1 MCDLTNLLAGLTLT
15 IENYTKAV
23 TIFRELYDNL
33 QVLISVYRIFR
44 KSAQGVHL
52 KVESWEGVPGHKSY
66 DWEGETETFTA
77 GNHVLLSYH
86 YGLYNYDVH
95 KKWPIFWTP

>member
-15 IENYTKAV
+15 TENYTQAV
-23 TIFRELYDNL
+23 AIFRELYDIL

-66 DWEGETETFTA
+66 DWEGETKAFTA

-86 YGLYNYDVH
+86 YVLYN
-95 KKWPIFWTP
+95 